1 MRLFLLLYWHCM
13 MLLLMLYSLYE
24 MVKMCDHYTYQ
35 GMKYSKSFLW
45 YQFCLPQSS
54 NILLYFLSILI
65 IVFSILFNTIIA
77 LYIMITENMRSY
89 KFHIWT
95 QSCAKSAAVFTV
107 LSAANI
113 EVLTMT
119 NSKLGK
125 SEYFSAPFS
134 ERSLK
139 IIFWASTV
147 SFFIGDVMQF
157 IVQVNS
163 TFFNSNLCKSRKFN
177 VIINVF

>member
-1 MRLFLLLYWHCM
+1 MIALFIMISENTC
-13 MLLLMLYSLYE
+13 S
-24 MVKMCDHYTYQ
+24 
-35 GMKYSKSFLW
+35 
-45 YQFCLPQSS
+45 YQFH
-54 NILLYFLSILI
+54 
-65 IVFSILFNTIIA
+65 V
-77 LYIMITENMRSY
+77 
-89 KFHIWT
+89 WT
-95 QSCAKSAAVFTV
+95 KSCAKSAAVFTV

-163 TFFNSNLCKSRKFN
+163 TFFDSNLRK
-177 VIINVF
+177 IEKI